1 MTTEAPRGAEDDSSA
16 PRVRSAPDANVA
28 PVCNSGP
35 PESVELSMTNRNSTT
50 TTDAAPG
57 KTPEATRRRAP
68 DTPATRPDPGL
79 PEDFASWYHEHRES
93 VYRYVRFRVA
103 TREVAEDVTSEV
115 FMKAL
120 RAFER
125 YDASLASPR
134 TWLLRIARNAVTD
147 HLRALRRRGSL
158 HVSLDRIPDLV
169 SDVPSQDERVLKQE
183 RIQKLL
189 NGSRTLRKAD
199 QQILALRY
207 GSGLDNSE
215 IAESLG
221 ISNNAV
227 AVRLH
232 RALKRLKDAVDDQ
245 NATGNG

>member
-1 MTTEAPRGAEDDSSA
+1 METERDAVVRPSEGRGGAARGSA
-16 PRVRSAPDANVA
+16 LPHDFEAWFHDHRSV
-28 PVCNSGP
+28 
-35 PESVELSMTNRNSTT
+35 
-50 TTDAAPG
+50 
-57 KTPEATRRRAP
+57 
-68 DTPATRPDPGL
+68 
-79 PEDFASWYHEHRES
+79 

-103 TREVAEDVTSEV
+103 TREAAEDVTSEV

-120 RAFER
+120 RSLDR
-125 YDASLASPR
+125 YDANLASPR

-158 HVSLDRIPDLV
+158 HVSLDRVPDLV
-169 SDVPSQDERVLKQE
+169 ADIPSQDERVLRQE

-189 NGSRTLRKAD
+189 NGNQTLRRAD
-199 QQILALRY
+199 QEILSLRY
-207 GSGLDNSE
+207 GAGLGNSE

-232 RALKRLKDAVDDQ
+232 RALKRLKAAVETLDDDPS
-245 NATGNG
+245 